1 MRTSLLWKLLIVN
14 LPAIFLAMG
23 VVWLAIDRLAA
34 DYFATLME
42 EYGITPADT
51 HAMFVDAVHR
61 YMLGAIAVAV
71 GLAILLS
78 FVLTRQ
84 VLKPLRAM
92 QTATQRLSDGD
103 YQARVSVTTRDEL
116 AELAHALNSM
126 ADSLAHTEGLRRRL
140 VADVAHE
147 LRTPLTNLRGY
158 LEGFADGVVTPTP
171 ATLSMLHSEVVR
183 LERLVDDLHQLSQVD
198 AAELELRLKDNVDLA
213 QLVDR
218 LVALQRP
225 EIEARELSVEI
236 TIGSDASELTTDPD
250 KLAQILRNLL
260 ENACRFTPV
269 GGDVRISSERRGARH
284 VIEVA
289 NSGPGIAPDD
299 VSRIFERFYRAE
311 KSRSRERGGA
321 GIGLAIVKGL
331 AEAHGG
337 SVGAESREGW
347 TRIWVELPQPV
358 PSAHRVTRV

>member
-1 MRTSLLWKLLIVN
+1 
-14 LPAIFLAMG
+14 MG
-23 VVWLAIDRLAA
+23 VVWLAIDMLAA
-34 DYFATLME
+34 DYFTTLME
-42 EYGITPADT
+42 EYSISPADT

-71 GLAILLS
+71 GLAVLLS

-92 QTATQRLSDGD
+92 QTATQRLSGD
-103 YQARVSVTTRDEL
+103 YDARVAVTTRDEL

-126 ADSLAHTEGLRRRL
+126 ADSLAHTEELRRRL

-158 LEGFADGVVTPTP
+158 LEGFADGVVAPAP
-171 ATLSMLHSEVVR
+171 ATLSMLHCEVVR

-198 AAELELRLKDNVDLA
+198 AAELELRLEDVDLA
-213 QLVDR
+213 HLIDR

-225 EIEARELSVEI
+225 TIEAKELSMEI
-236 TIGSDASELTTDPD
+236 TIGSDAGRLMADPD
-250 KLAQILRNLL
+250 KLSQILRNLV

-284 VIEVA
+284 LIEVA
-289 NSGPGIAPDD
+289 NTGPGIASDD

-311 KSRSRERGGA
+311 KSRSREWGGA

-337 SVGAESREGW
+337 SVGAQSREGW

-358 PSAHRVTRV
+358 PAAHRVTRA

>member
-1 MRTSLLWKLLIVN
+1 MRTTLLLKLLIVN
-14 LPAIFLAMG
+14 LPAIFVAMG
-23 VVWLAIDRLAA
+23 VVWVAIDILAA
-34 DYFATLME
+34 DYFTTLME
-42 EYGITPADT
+42 EYSISPADT

-61 YMLGAIAVAV
+61 YMLSAIAVAV

-92 QTATQRLSDGD
+92 QDATQRLSDGD
-103 YQARVSVTTRDEL
+103 YDARVAVTTRDEL

-126 ADSLAHTEGLRRRL
+126 ADSLAHTEELRRRL

-158 LEGFADGVVTPTP
+158 LEGFADGVVAPSP
-171 ATLSMLHSEVVR
+171 ATLDMLHSEVVR

-198 AAELELRLKDNVDLA
+198 ASEIELRLEDIDLSH
-213 QLVDR
+213 LVDR
-218 LVALQRP
+218 LVALQRST
-225 EIEARELSVEI
+225 IEARELSFKI
-236 TIGSDASELTTDPD
+236 MISPDARRLTADPD
-250 KLAQILRNLL
+250 KLSQILRNLL

-269 GGDVRISSERRGARH
+269 GGKVRISSKGEGARH
-284 VIEVA
+284 LIEVA
-289 NSGPGIAPDD
+289 NTGPGIAPDD
-299 VSRIFERFYRAE
+299 MSRIFERFYRAE

-337 SVGAESREGW
+337 TVGAESREGW
-347 TRIWVELPQPV
+347 TRIWVKLPRLAAQ
-358 PSAHRVTRV
+358 AHRVTRE